1 MNYAGLAFVA
11 CVLLF
16 PLILKLI
23 RRIIL
28 LWLHDGAM
36 YTPMHQPV
44 ADATKRKE
52 FQSDYYTL

>member
-28 LWLHDGAM
+28 LCLHDGVM
-36 YTPMHQPV
+36 
-44 ADATKRKE
+44 R
-52 FQSDYYTL
+52 QSDSINPWHMPHTEGKQNDYHSL